1 MWTKKKK
8 YSHKYL
14 MVKQEL
20 HYDTNMK
27 LRLVF
32 IGMGK
37 IDNKMLEEKAE
48 YKTIYL
54 IWSQFY
60 FLNTLYN
67 V

>member
-54 IWSQFY
+54 I
-60 FLNTLYN
+60 
-67 V
+67 